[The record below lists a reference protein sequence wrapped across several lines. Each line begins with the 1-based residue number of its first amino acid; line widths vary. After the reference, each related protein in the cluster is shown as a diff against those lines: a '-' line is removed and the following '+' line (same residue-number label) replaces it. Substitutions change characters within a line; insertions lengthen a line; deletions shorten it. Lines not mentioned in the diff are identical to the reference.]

1 MVPSEVGY
9 VPSGHIKEMLN
20 SIQDL
25 KKPNMPEI
33 EVIQFDPL
41 LDSSNMAV
49 KEWNLIGRTIGDN
62 YDCFDGFVVLH
73 GTDTMSY

>member
-20 SIQDL
+20 SIQNL

-49 KEWNLIGRTIGDN
+49 KS
-62 YDCFDGFVVLH
+62 
-73 GTDTMSY
+73 GT